1 MVVTTYLDLVIA
13 LGAFQSAGDILNMG
27 LRKLYLPSRVWL
39 VIANQSIGA
48 EHIQFPYCDSQ
59 HGSSLTARVEFQEK
73 HLPTEHKI
81 SLYINGEKVN

>member
-1 MVVTTYLDLVIA
+1 M
-13 LGAFQSAGDILNMG
+13 S

-39 VIANQSIGA
+39 VIANQSIGTK
-48 EHIQFPYCDSQ
+48 HIQFPYCDSQ

-73 HLPTEHKI
+73 HLLTEHKI

>member
-1 MVVTTYLDLVIA
+1 
-13 LGAFQSAGDILNMG
+13 MG

-59 HGSSLTARVEFQEK
+59 HGSSLAARVEFQEK
-73 HLPTEHKI
+73 HLLTEHKI
-81 SLYINGEKVN
+81 SL

>member
-1 MVVTTYLDLVIA
+1 M
-13 LGAFQSAGDILNMG
+13 S

-59 HGSSLTARVEFQEK
+59 RE
-73 HLPTEHKI
+73 
-81 SLYINGEKVN
+81 